1 MKTGPAATLVMRQ
14 AEFRLKLV
22 VVLFDAPAHLRSV
35 HQFGDADIGRHIG
48 QPVLRGLGL
57 FERPFDEQPLLV
69 TQLCSQVITMRRAH
83 PHASKARREHFIRT
97 FTPSDSLPLRAL
109 QCQGELLHA
118 QRLMARPAPQ
128 PFRRAAHTWIRR
140 GWQRR
145 DARRPHRGG
154 RVHAH
159 RIAQA
164 QFVQRLGKA
173 VSRP

>member
-1 MKTGPAATLVMRQ
+1 MMKTGPAATLVMRQ

-97 FTPSDSLPLRAL
+97 FTPSDSLPLPSASVSENTLNFPKLCKLNFPHPVHESLVSSART
-109 QCQGELLHA
+109 
-118 QRLMARPAPQ
+118 RPALS
-128 PFRRAAHTWIRR
+128 FS
-140 GWQRR
+140 
-145 DARRPHRGG
+145 
-154 RVHAH
+154 
-159 RIAQA
+159 
-164 QFVQRLGKA
+164 L
-173 VSRP
+173 SRYELPRMFSVTA